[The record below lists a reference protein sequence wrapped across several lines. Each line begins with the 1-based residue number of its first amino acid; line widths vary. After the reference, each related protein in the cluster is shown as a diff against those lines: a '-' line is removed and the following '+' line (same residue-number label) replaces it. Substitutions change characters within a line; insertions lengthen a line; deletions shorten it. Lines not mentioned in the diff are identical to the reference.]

1 MVFKDGHTRQ
11 EAATRHGVS
20 LRTVYYV
27 LRNTLFTR
35 APKPQHNH
43 DFRDH
48 ATNMSRQAAQCAA
61 CRDVV
66 PQPPVPVFARSTIA
80 LKLFWRRIA
89 KERLQAAADRRWQST
104 HKRTV
109 NRLSREIGRYKAA
122 IARHDP
128 DRAQRVIDASKAWL
142 QELTATF
149 GDPLP
154 ILVRHQQQTMARQRA
169 RQYPP
174 TKRNPKRKE
183 PRA

>member
-89 KERLQAAADRRWQST
+89 KERLQAAADRRWQSI

-128 DRAQRVIDASKAWL
+128 RPCPARHRRQQGVAPRAHRH
-142 QELTATF
+142 
-149 GDPLP
+149 
-154 ILVRHQQQTMARQRA
+154 VRRPPAHPGAPVEQQQTMAQHEGRFA
-169 RQYPP
+169 SI
-174 TKRNPKRKE
+174 
-183 PRA
+183 